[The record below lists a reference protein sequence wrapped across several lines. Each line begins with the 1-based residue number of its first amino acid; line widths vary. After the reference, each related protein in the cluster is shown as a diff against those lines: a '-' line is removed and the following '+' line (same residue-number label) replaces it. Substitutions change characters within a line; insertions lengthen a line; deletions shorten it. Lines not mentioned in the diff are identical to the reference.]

1 MGRDMCGAYNLT
13 KHESLYLN
21 LTPWAEDDI
30 LEPFRWYY
38 SKQPRIRGLN
48 PRTTA
53 ILLTRAETGAD
64 TYTTAIYLNHIL
76 KAKLTSLQSIASWKR
91 QITAEYIVNTV
102 RKTPKSLTH
111 EGILDVIKSGVENAV
126 NKLSEIS
133 IDNMKSKVPHWL
145 IKTHISKALSEHT
158 ISLIEWTS
166 DNSRY
171 DIYLPL
177 ENVTVEVK
185 YVWGYTINYREYT
198 KKNKDIY
205 VIVGENVSQ
214 EKLKRISET
223 KGINYILYRTDYGRF
238 FSNHEDIGE

>member
-1 MGRDMCGAYNLT
+1 MCGAYNLA

-21 LTPWAEDDI
+21 LTPWMEDNI
-30 LEPFRWYY
+30 LKPFRWYY
-38 SKQPRIRGLN
+38 SKQLRIGSLN

-76 KAKLTSLQSIASWKR
+76 KTKLTSLQSIASWKR
-91 QITAEYIVNTV
+91 QITAEDIVKTV
-102 RKTPKSLTH
+102 RKTPKSLTQ
-111 EGILDVIKSGVENAV
+111 EDILDAIKSGVENAV

-133 IDNMKSKVPHWL
+133 IDNTKSKVPHWL

-158 ISLIEWTS
+158 ISLIEWTL

-177 ENVTVEVK
+177 ENVTIEVK
-185 YVWGYTINYREYT
+185 YVWGYTINYREYAE
-198 KKNKDIY
+198 KDKAIY
-205 VIVGENVSQ
+205 VIVGKNVSW
-214 EKLKRISET
+214 EKLKRISEA
-223 KGINYILYRTDYGRF
+223 KCINYILYRTDYGRF
-238 FSNHEDIGE
+238 FSNLADLGE